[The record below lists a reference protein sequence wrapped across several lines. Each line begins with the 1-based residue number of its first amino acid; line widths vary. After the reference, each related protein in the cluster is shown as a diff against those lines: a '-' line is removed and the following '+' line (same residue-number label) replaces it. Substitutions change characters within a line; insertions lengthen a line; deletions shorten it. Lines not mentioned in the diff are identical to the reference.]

1 MVEKWET
8 EFNDLMDNTKLT
20 SAELY
25 FMTEIR

>member
-20 SAELY
+20 SSELY
-25 FMTEIR
+25 FMTEVR